1 MDAINILWQVG
12 ILSAVL
18 IFGIKLGLA
27 TGLANMSK
35 RYLDNLPD
43 EMKPQIKK
51 SNAKE
56 SVFYNENGTG
66 LKGVINCMTAGNTT
80 VGRSDTFQNLHVSEY
95 AFWGGKK

>member
-35 RYLDNLPD
+35 RYLANTDGNL
-43 EMKPQIKK
+43 I
-51 SNAKE
+51 
-56 SVFYNENGTG
+56 VFH
-66 LKGVINCMTAGNTT
+66 TT
-80 VGRSDTFQNLHVSEY
+80 DH
-95 AFWGGKK
+95 

>member
-35 RYLDNLPD
+35 RYLAVVS
-43 EMKPQIKK
+43 IGYG
-51 SNAKE
+51 A
-56 SVFYNENGTG
+56 
-66 LKGVINCMTAGNTT
+66 GVLIVNRIWCGSFNTDGNFLIFHTT
-80 VGRSDTFQNLHVSEY
+80 DH
-95 AFWGGKK
+95 